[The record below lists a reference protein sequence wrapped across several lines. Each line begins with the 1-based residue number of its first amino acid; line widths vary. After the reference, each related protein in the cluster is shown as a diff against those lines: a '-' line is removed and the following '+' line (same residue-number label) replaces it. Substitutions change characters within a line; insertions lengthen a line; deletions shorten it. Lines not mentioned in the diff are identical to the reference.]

1 MRSNSIQTYA
11 EAVAAVEASTV
22 GQIVKRAF
30 IETLN
35 DAADGA
41 KTEWHEVY
49 SVSRKFSGSVEEH
62 QAAMAL
68 IVAIDLDAIGAAG
81 GGA

>member
-1 MRSNSIQTYA
+1 MSSNSIKTYA

-22 GQIVKRAF
+22 GQIIKRAF

-41 KTEWHEVY
+41 KTQWHEVY
-49 SVSRKFSGSVEEH
+49 SVSRKFCGSVQEH
-62 QAAMAL
+62 QAAMDL
-68 IVAIDLDAIGAAG
+68 IVAIDLDAIVAAG
-81 GGA
+81 GAA